1 MSELL
6 ASPFFGIALS
16 ILAFWVGVRI
26 QKKTGLVVCNPLLIG
41 IVLVVGVLLLFRIPY
56 ESYHQGGEIINM
68 FLAPATACLAVA
80 IYGKIRILKENWLP
94 ILVGCVVGSASSMG
108 SILLLCRL
116 FGLDAAMTASLLP
129 KSVTTPIAISVS
141 QAHGGIG
148 PITVVAVLIT
158 GIFGSI
164 AAPLLIKLFR
174 VKDPM
179 TAGLAIGASSH
190 AVGTSK
196 ALELGHRVIVVVN
209 KIDRPDQR
217 IHEVIDEVL
226 ELLMD
231 LNATPEQ
238 LDSPM
243 LFCSGRQGTASYS
256 PDVVGTDLTPLF
268 ETILEYIPAPEA
280 DVDQPF
286 QMLVSSIDYNE
297 FVGRIA
303 VGRIERGTLKQNQE
317 IVVCNY
323 HDPDA
328 APKKAKAV
336 SIYEF
341 EGLARKQV
349 TESTAGNIIAM
360 SGIPDITIGD
370 TVCAPGAVEP
380 LPFVKISAPT
390 LEMTFSVNDSPY
402 AGREGKFVTSRQLRD
417 RLYRETLKDVSLKV
431 SDTDRDSA
439 FNVAGRGEM
448 SLSDRKSTRLNSS
461 HT

>member
-1 MSELL
+1 MSELF

-164 AAPLLIKLFR
+164 AAPLLIKLF
-174 VKDPM
+174 
-179 TAGLAIGASSH
+179 LAIGACSH

-196 ALELGHRVIVVVN
+196 ALELG
-209 KIDRPDQR
+209 
-217 IHEVIDEVL
+217 
-226 ELLMD
+226 
-231 LNATPEQ
+231 
-238 LDSPM
+238 
-243 LFCSGRQGTASYS
+243 
-256 PDVVGTDLTPLF
+256 
-268 ETILEYIPAPEA
+268 ET
-280 DVDQPF
+280 
-286 QMLVSSIDYNE
+286 
-297 FVGRIA
+297 
-303 VGRIERGTLKQNQE
+303 
-317 IVVCNY
+317 
-323 HDPDA
+323 
-328 APKKAKAV
+328 
-336 SIYEF
+336 
-341 EGLARKQV
+341 EG
-349 TESTAGNIIAM
+349 AM
-360 SGIPDITIGD
+360 SGLAIGVCGLIT
-370 TVCAPGAVEP
+370 VV
-380 LPFVKISAPT
+380 L
-390 LEMTFSVNDSPY
+390 
-402 AGREGKFVTSRQLRD
+402 
-417 RLYRETLKDVSLKV
+417 SL
-431 SDTDRDSA
+431 
-439 FNVAGRGEM
+439 FLM
-448 SLSDRKSTRLNSS
+448 
-461 HT
+461 

>member
-1 MSELL
+1 MSELF

-179 TAGLAIGASSH
+179 TAGWPSA
-190 AVGTSK
+190 
-196 ALELGHRVIVVVN
+196 
-209 KIDRPDQR
+209 
-217 IHEVIDEVL
+217 
-226 ELLMD
+226 
-231 LNATPEQ
+231 
-238 LDSPM
+238 
-243 LFCSGRQGTASYS
+243 
-256 PDVVGTDLTPLF
+256 
-268 ETILEYIPAPEA
+268 PAPTRWA
-280 DVDQPF
+280 PPR
-286 QMLVSSIDYNE
+286 LWSW
-297 FVGRIA
+297 
-303 VGRIERGTLKQNQE
+303 ER
-317 IVVCNY
+317 
-323 HDPDA
+323 P
-328 APKKAKAV
+328 
-336 SIYEF
+336 
-341 EGLARKQV
+341 
-349 TESTAGNIIAM
+349 
-360 SGIPDITIGD
+360 
-370 TVCAPGAVEP
+370 
-380 LPFVKISAPT
+380 
-390 LEMTFSVNDSPY
+390 
-402 AGREGKFVTSRQLRD
+402 
-417 RLYRETLKDVSLKV
+417 
-431 SDTDRDSA
+431 
-439 FNVAGRGEM
+439 RGP
-448 SLSDRKSTRLNSS
+448 
-461 HT
+461 

>member
-1 MSELL
+1 
-6 ASPFFGIALS
+6 
-16 ILAFWVGVRI
+16 
-26 QKKTGLVVCNPLLIG
+26 
-41 IVLVVGVLLLFRIPY
+41 
-56 ESYHQGGEIINM
+56 
-68 FLAPATACLAVA
+68 
-80 IYGKIRILKENWLP
+80 
-94 ILVGCVVGSASSMG
+94 
-108 SILLLCRL
+108 
-116 FGLDAAMTASLLP
+116 
-129 KSVTTPIAISVS
+129 
-141 QAHGGIG
+141 
-148 PITVVAVLIT
+148 
-158 GIFGSI
+158 
-164 AAPLLIKLFR
+164 
-174 VKDPM
+174 
-179 TAGLAIGASSH
+179 
-190 AVGTSK
+190 
-196 ALELGHRVIVVVN
+196 
-209 KIDRPDQR
+209 
-217 IHEVIDEVL
+217 
-226 ELLMD
+226 
-231 LNATPEQ
+231 
-238 LDSPM
+238 M

-256 PDVVGTDLTPLF
+256 PDVAGTDLKPLF

-303 VGRIERGTLKQNQE
+303 IGRIERGTLKQNQE

-341 EGLARKQV
+341 EGLARKPV

-360 SGIPDITIGD
+360 SGIRRHHHRRYRLRPRRR
-370 TVCAPGAVEP
+370 GAAALRED
-380 LPFVKISAPT
+380 FSAPT

-448 SLSDRKSTRLNSS
+448 SLSILIETMRREGYEFQVSPPRVLYKEIDGKKCEPIERLVVDVPGDCVGSVIEKLGQRKGDLVEMTPVGDRMKVEFLIPARGLFGYRNDFLTDTKGEGIMASVFDSYAPYKGDISRRGMGSLISTETGDSITYGLFNAQERGTLFIGAGVPVYEGMIIGVANRGEDIVVNACQ
-461 HT
+461 